1 MKRRR
6 CLAALGL
13 LPWLAL
19 SPPGAAAGRP
29 AVFVVHP
36 YDTPSRLYARYRPL
50 TLYLGGVLGRP
61 MSLVIAA
68 SYDEQIDMLAGGRA
82 DFAYIG
88 PTPYVRARARAPVE
102 ILAGE
107 TEGGQAFYQS
117 ALVVR
122 ADSPVQRVADLAG
135 KRVALGAEISMS
147 SAVAPKQML
156 AQAGL
161 ARGDLAGL
169 AHLDR
174 HERVALAVLHGDF
187 DAGGLRL
194 DIAKTYVPRGLRI
207 LATSQPLPPHV
218 IAASPGVPRGQAEKV
233 RLALLHPDASGQEAL
248 RALGPQTGFTAIEDA
263 HFHAVRRMV
272 KALAQW

>member
-1 MKRRR
+1 MKRRTFLTA
-6 CLAALGL
+6 LALQPWL
-13 LPWLAL
+13 LPVM
-19 SPPGAAAGRP
+19 AASTP

-36 YDTPSRLYARYRPL
+36 YDTPSRLYARFRPL

-61 MSLVIAA
+61 MRLIIATT
-68 SYDEQIDMLAGGRA
+68 YDEQIDMIASGRA

-88 PTPYVRARARAPVE
+88 PTPYVRARARAPVH

-107 TEGGQAFYQS
+107 AEGGQAFYQS

-122 ADSPVQRVADLAG
+122 ADSPLQRVADLAS
-135 KRVALGAEISMS
+135 KRVAFGLGRAE
-147 SAVAPKQML
+147 
-156 AQAGL
+156 
-161 ARGDLAGL
+161 LAGI

-194 DIAKTYVPRGLRI
+194 DIAKSYVPRGLRI

-218 IAASPGVPRGQAEKV
+218 VAASPRVTVQEADKV
-233 RLALLHPDASGQEAL
+233 RVALLHPDSTGQEAL
-248 RALGPQTGFTAIEDA
+248 RALGPHISFTAIEDA
-263 HFHAVRRMV
+263 HFHVVRRME
-272 KALAQW
+272 

>member
-1 MKRRR
+1 MMERRHF
-6 CLAALGL
+6 LAAL
-13 LPWLAL
+13 AL
-19 SPPGAAAGRP
+19 VPVAAWAAPVP

-61 MSLVIAA
+61 MRLVIART
-68 SYDEQIDMLAGGRA
+68 YDEQIEMIASGRA
-82 DFAYIG
+82 DYAYLG
-88 PTPYVRARARAPVE
+88 PTPYVRARNRAPVE

-107 TEGGQAFYQS
+107 LESGQAFYQS

-122 ADSPVQRVADLAG
+122 ADSRVGQVVQLAG

-147 SAVAPKQML
+147 SAVAPKQIL
-156 AQAGL
+156 AQAGVRR
-161 ARGDLAGL
+161 ADLADVVY
-169 AHLDR
+169 LDR

-194 DIAKTYVPRGLRI
+194 DIARAYLPRGLRI

-218 IAASPGVPRGQAEKV
+218 IAASPKVAPEEAKRV
-233 RLALLHPDASGQEAL
+233 RLALLHPDAAGRDAF
-248 RALGPQTGFTAIEDA
+248 AVLGSAAGFIEVEDA
-263 HFHAVRRMV
+263 HYAIVRRMER
-272 KALAQW
+272 ALENW